1 MSARCDSLSAV
12 KLLLA
17 LGIALTLLCVSI
29 ARADPSPRL
38 FVGNFIGNDA
48 TVENYLSISGGVDR
62 AQNFESL
69 YLEKTI
75 SSCSSFSLFA
85 GYQRLEQEGEER
97 VSAAS
102 RNLGLGYKHLLL
114 SLPANEFVLT
124 INPTLELPVGD
135 RNVAETHTR
144 AGGDVLFQK
153 GFGDLPE
160 SLGMLRPAGVEGDAG
175 FDSKVT
181 GARDDLL
188 NADLDLEYS
197 LAYLDAN
204 VATSPVPHAL
214 RNLTPHLDFD
224 YAQYL
229 SAHNN
234 SSAPDFELTPA
245 IAWMNDTFEV
255 NLGVQV
261 ALNHASSGTGAV
273 AFVWLLGVSYDQLV
287 PALGRNLFQ

>member
-1 MSARCDSLSAV
+1 MNCRFPLVAIVCATS
-12 KLLLA
+12 
-17 LGIALTLLCVSI
+17 ILLCASP
-29 ARADPSPRL
+29 ARADSTPRS

-48 TVENYLSISGGVDR
+48 TVENYLSVSGGVDR
-62 AQNFESL
+62 TQNFESL

-75 SSCSSFSLFA
+75 SANSSFSLFV
-85 GYQRLEQEGEER
+85 GYQRVEQEGEDAPI
-97 VSAAS
+97 SGFS
-102 RNLGLGYKHLLL
+102 NLGLGYKHLLL

-135 RNVAETHTR
+135 SRVSETHPR
-144 AGGDVLFQK
+144 AGGDMLFQK

-160 SLGMLRPAGVEGDAG
+160 ALAMLRPAGIEGDAG

-188 NADLDLEYS
+188 NANLELEYS
-197 LAYLDAN
+197 LGYLDAN
-204 VATSPVPHAL
+204 AVAGSVPMLL

-234 SSAPDFELTPA
+234 SSAPDFELPPQ
-245 IAWMNDTFEV
+245 IAWMNDIFEV

-261 ALNHASSGTGAV
+261 ALNHASSSTGAV
-273 AFVWLLGVSYDQLV
+273 AFVWLLGVSYDQLI